1 MKRMKCGKYGEEG
14 GSRRCDSSPLDTR
27 AVWLIGTSSRRGQEV
42 ESGGRCAADGH
53 R

>member
-27 AVWLIGTSSRRGQEV
+27 AVWLIGDEQQTRT
-42 ESGGRCAADGH
+42 GGGEWWQACS
-53 R
+53 